1 VFVDVT
7 VVKKDSHRA
16 PLMNIYEMQR
26 YTLDIINV
34 DNNVTTDRV
43 RESVIQKQINM
54 CY

>member
-1 VFVDVT
+1 MFADVT
-7 VVKKDSHRA
+7 VVKKGLRA
-16 PLMNIYEMQR
+16 PLMNIYGAQR
-26 YTLDIINV
+26 YTLDINNV